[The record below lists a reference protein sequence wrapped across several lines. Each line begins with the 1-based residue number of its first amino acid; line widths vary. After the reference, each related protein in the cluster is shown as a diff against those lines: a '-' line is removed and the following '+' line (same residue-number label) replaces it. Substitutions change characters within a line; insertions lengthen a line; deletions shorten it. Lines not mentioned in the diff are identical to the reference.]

1 MAVTN
6 IKPEAGTQKHKTVI
20 FVEQNNEWVV
30 LIAQKCE
37 QPFLMGELHPLGRW
51 LVIKLWKPVI
61 WTAVAVLGNWA
72 DFMAVSVFPAPLSTE
87 EFSEE
92 LPMEGQGR
100 RKVLRV
106 LKQSF
111 GDLSAGHVFFPSA
124 WASIFHKREHT
135 WASSP
140 GVPSSQCALVSA
152 LNGVSVLMHFSSVN
166 LTALLKCC
174 FRQDEQP
181 WLLYHLSLI
190 GRKSSSMEL
199 HCVQC

>member
-1 MAVTN
+1 
-6 IKPEAGTQKHKTVI
+6 
-20 FVEQNNEWVV
+20 
-30 LIAQKCE
+30 
-37 QPFLMGELHPLGRW
+37 
-51 LVIKLWKPVI
+51 
-61 WTAVAVLGNWA
+61 
-72 DFMAVSVFPAPLSTE
+72 
-87 EFSEE
+87 
-92 LPMEGQGR
+92 MEGQGR

-190 GRKSSSMEL
+190 GRKSGSMEL
-199 HCVQC
+199 LVCSARESACLWGCWYCGVLLCTINWKKMRPWLWVFAKQSSAKEVFSSSGPWLGEPCNFWICPVPG